1 MYLTF
6 LLKSQT
12 ELRIL
17 NLLTEVLITLHISNF
32 DYEMRNTGKSSY
44 FTVNCSSMVHT
55 KLLII
60 GLFYII
66 FKQNVSKGEYE

>member
-1 MYLTF
+1 MSLTF

-17 NLLTEVLITLHISNF
+17 SLLNEVLITLNISSF
-32 DYEMRNTGKSSY
+32 DREIRNTGKSSY
-44 FTVNCSSMVHT
+44 FTRNCSSMIHT
-55 KLLII
+55 KLHII
-60 GLFYII
+60 GLFVIS